1 MMISI
6 LLPYHK
12 PGGGSDGPLQSII
25 GVCDLLKEKY
35 AIQIITEY
43 TDVKN
48 TAIEDSVKNHKI
60 VTVQQF
66 KYSTLLP
73 ILNSSE
79 IVWINSVYSIPSSF
93 IPLLTLLYS
102 KRTTIL
108 ISTRGQLLSG
118 SINLKKR
125 AYLQLY
131 KLLLKVTQKPVY
143 IHYSTEEEKKHSYSV
158 FKSFKS
164 LIFADPLKNT
174 FLSTKLENS
183 QSSSFIIGFLGRIA
197 SIKNIEFIINIMPHL
212 PHHIIFHI
220 YGVETEMV
228 YKKKLDRLIVNQ
240 GLESRVFFK
249 GPYVYNQLAEV
260 YQQIDLA
267 VIPSISES
275 FCYSFFEA
283 IENNTPVIGSNGLPW
298 QGAND
303 YVLNT
308 ILPLKPDIWVKNINE
323 IILLSQESLEKRQF
337 KLEEFYKFVLNTS
350 IKNLSNSFRN
360 LIYNR

>member
-1 MMISI
+1 MMISV

-12 PGGGSDGPLQSII
+12 LGVGSDGPLQSII

-35 AIQIITEY
+35 AIQIITEN
-43 TDVKN
+43 TDFKN
-48 TAIEDSVKNHKI
+48 TAIENSVKNHKI

-164 LIFADPLKNT
+164 LIFANPLKN
-174 FLSTKLENS
+174 KLLKVKLKNS
-183 QSSSFIIGFLGRIA
+183 QSSGFIIGFLGRIA

-212 PHHIIFHI
+212 PHHMVFHI
-220 YGVETEMV
+220 YGVETEMG
-228 YKKKLDRLIVNQ
+228 YKKKLDRLIVNL

-249 GPYVYNQLAEV
+249 GPYVYNQLAEI

-298 QGAND
+298 QRAND

-308 ILPLKPDIWVKNINE
+308 ILPLKPDIWVQTIIDKSVHSENIKAE
-323 IILLSQESLEKRQF
+323 SQKKLQHFYTFVATSVKEDILQSF
-337 KLEEFYKFVLNTS
+337 KILTQ
-350 IKNLSNSFRN
+350 
-360 LIYNR
+360 